1 MWQNEAVV
9 GKQHLCTSRTSSCS
23 LLEYTVWELETDPS
37 LCLFYYQRLP
47 ACSVLWTLTLRQV
60 SWRKKKAVRANHEAL
75 QSELNNC
82 PFENPTWAPHELI
95 RAVKDFVLGVSDGE
109 SWLPRWKKKKIRPGI
124 LHGALPGFACHSE
137 VDTLLTF
144 AVWVYVQTCVL
155 CKYCQELLH
164 NTDNAKPELRAQSM
178 RMRYFAHWSFW
189 NLLLLPHLLYSLDL
203 SCINTHEV
211 HVFWN
216 FHTWHGNDK
225 VFIYL
230 SVVCVK
236 CDLSPLYVHTCP
248 MHMCFTFAL

>member
-109 SWLPRWKKKKIRPGI
+109 SWLPRWKKKKNQTRDFAWGFTRFCMPQWGWYPAYFCCLSICSNLRI
-124 LHGALPGFACHSE
+124 VQVLPGTPPQYRQCQTWVESTVNAYE
-137 VDTLLTF
+137 VFCTL
-144 AVWVYVQTCVL
+144 
-155 CKYCQELLH
+155 KLLKS
-164 NTDNAKPELRAQSM
+164 TTVATP
-178 RMRYFAHWSFW
+178 
-189 NLLLLPHLLYSLDL
+189 
-203 SCINTHEV
+203 
-211 HVFWN
+211 
-216 FHTWHGNDK
+216 
-225 VFIYL
+225 FI
-230 SVVCVK
+230 
-236 CDLSPLYVHTCP
+236 
-248 MHMCFTFAL
+248 